1 MRAEINCENCYET
14 LYLTDSGDANIT
26 EDTRSTSSTDDK
38 FCFDKKKR
46 LRKRKELTP
55 RKEYPAPA
63 SNSKFDKNMFASH
76 KHINPN
82 SNAISNDENLLQQ
95 TRNTFEKIRAS
106 YSNIVKQKPKHV
118 VSLQIAC

>member
-1 MRAEINCENCYET
+1 MRAEINCKNRYET
-14 LYLTDSGDANIT
+14 LYLTDSGDANVT
-26 EDTRSTSSTDDK
+26 EDTGIASSTDDK

-63 SNSKFDKNMFASH
+63 SNSKFDKNASH

-82 SNAISNDENLLQQ
+82 SNAIGNNENLFHQ
-95 TRNTFEKIRAS
+95 TRNTFEKIRSS
-106 YSNIVKQKPKHV
+106 YSNIVKQKPKDV